1 MPHYGTLRDTKLEQD
16 ADDLRGAEVYGV
28 NDEKLGKIG
37 DVIFDHASGDIR
49 YVVVETGGFFSKKS
63 FLVPANRVSPY
74 GNHEDKF
81 YAELDKERIQ
91 MLPEYDE
98 KALKSEDNWTDY
110 EKHYED
116 QWKDGALMYNTSTGR
131 MITPPPEQVSG
142 IRTEALSDEGRA
154 SMQQDFTTERLGRED
169 DLLGVGN
176 SRSATLEPKKPS
188 IAGRKD
194 AILADREAEISDING
209 NTIDARR
216 TDLVDGNIDQ
226 ENKIVTDRERAADT
240 HFDDARLD
248 DRRLD
253 DRRLDDP
260 RFDDSRIP
268 PQRASI
274 GQRVKDNIGEVKD
287 EVLPHTP
294 RAGQLE
300 GDVVADREG
309 LVEPGMYRADN
320 VPEAEKHSDMNEPL
334 NANYGPRWNKFQSRL
349 RERRDDFVAECP
361 ICGSQRK
368 VA

>member
-1 MPHYGTLRDTKLEQD
+1 MPHYGTLRETKFQQD

-49 YVVVETGGFFSKKS
+49 YLVVETGSLFSKKS

-98 KALKSEDNWTDY
+98 NALKSESTWSEY

-142 IRTEALSDEGRA
+142 IRTEGLGDEGRT
-154 SMQQDFTTERLGRED
+154 SVQQDFTPERVGRED

-176 SRSATLEPKKPS
+176 SRSATLEPKRPS

-194 AILADREAEISDING
+194 AILEDWANTNISNRE
-209 NTIDARR
+209 
-216 TDLVDGNIDQ
+216 
-226 ENKIVTDRERAADT
+226 KAAN
-240 HFDDARLD
+240 A
-248 DRRLD
+248 
-253 DRRLDDP
+253 

-268 PQRASI
+268 AAGKSM
-274 GQRVKDNIGEVKD
+274 GERISNKLRDAEDAVINR
-287 EVLPHTP
+287 TP
-294 RAGQLE
+294 GTGERE
-300 GDVVADREG
+300 GDVVAEREG
-309 LVEPGMYRADN
+309 LAEPGVYRVDA
-320 VPEAEKHSDMNEPL
+320 VPEAEKRSDMNEPL

-349 RERRDDFVAECP
+349 RESREDVVGECP

>member
-1 MPHYGTLRDTKLEQD
+1 MPHYGTLRDTKLKQD
-16 ADDLRGAEVYGV
+16 PDDLRGAEVYGV
-28 NDEKLGKIG
+28 NDEKLGKID
-37 DVIFDHASGDIR
+37 DVIFDHGSGDIR
-49 YVVVETGGFFSKKS
+49 YVVVETGGIFTKKS

-98 KALKSEDNWTDY
+98 NALKSEDNWNQY

-142 IRTEALSDEGRA
+142 VRTAALSNEGRI
-154 SMQQDFTTERLGRED
+154 SMQQDFTPERVGRED

-194 AILADREAEISDING
+194 AILAERDASVNDAEVIDTAQSD
-209 NTIDARR
+209 TRR
-216 TDLVDGNIDQ
+216 TGIIDRNTPMMS
-226 ENKIVTDRERAADT
+226 ERERAAD
-240 HFDDARLD
+240 A
-248 DRRLD
+248 
-253 DRRLDDP
+253 
-260 RFDDSRIP
+260 RFDDTRMSS
-268 PQRASI
+268 ADKSI
-274 GQRVKDNIGEVKD
+274 GARISEKLRNAEGAVISRMPHAGE
-287 EVLPHTP
+287 
-294 RAGQLE
+294 LE
-300 GDVVADREG
+300 GDIIADREG
-309 LVEPGMYRADN
+309 LAEPGIYRVDN
-320 VPEAEKHSDMNEPL
+320 VPEAEKRSDLNEPL

-349 RERRDDFVAECP
+349 RERRDDVIAECP